1 MILSTPN
8 YIITYR
14 AINPRGEWEDGTIL
28 SPNDDIVPTLERD
41 GYRKVEILGVR
52 ES

>member
-14 AINPRGEWEDGTIL
+14 GISKKGQPEDGVML
-28 SPNDDIVPTLERD
+28 SPTQDLEAALKRD
-41 GYRKVEILGVR
+41 GYKNVEILGVR
-52 ES
+52 PL